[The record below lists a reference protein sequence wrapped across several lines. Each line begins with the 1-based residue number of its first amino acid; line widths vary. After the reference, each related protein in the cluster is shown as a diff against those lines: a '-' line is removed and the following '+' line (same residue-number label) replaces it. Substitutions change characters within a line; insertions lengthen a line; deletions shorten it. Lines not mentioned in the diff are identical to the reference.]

1 MARTMRHFFPP
12 PELCPRP
19 CPCGGDMWASYE
31 ERTIKAAS
39 PDIMSRYDVKYSV
52 WCGRCGATSGACPT
66 LEEAV
71 RRWNDAHVQS

>member
-1 MARTMRHFFPP
+1 
-12 PELCPRP
+12 
-19 CPCGGDMWASYE
+19 MWASYE

-39 PDIMSRYDVKYSV
+39 PGIMPCYDVKYSV